1 MPVKTG
7 EIEAKVWLANVPADE
22 VVREA
27 NAFAG
32 RSILEIGRD
41 ALGQRDVRLNGK
53 VVRPD
58 QVVLGVRIKATNG
71 SHRGA
76 QIMVV
81 SSMEVR
87 SS

>member
-1 MPVKTG
+1 MTVKTG
-7 EIEAKVWLANVPADE
+7 EIEARVWLASVAPEDT
-22 VVREA
+22 VRQA

-32 RSILEIGRD
+32 RTVLEIGRD

-53 VVRPD
+53 VVRSD
-58 QVVLGVRIKATNG
+58 QIVLGVRIKATNG